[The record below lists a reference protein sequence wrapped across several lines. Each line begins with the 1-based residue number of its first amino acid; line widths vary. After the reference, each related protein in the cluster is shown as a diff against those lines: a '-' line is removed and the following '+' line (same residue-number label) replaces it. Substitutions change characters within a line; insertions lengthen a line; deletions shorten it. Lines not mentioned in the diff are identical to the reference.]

1 LLSFYKNISA
11 KQSIQIL
18 IAFRLILIPINIYIG
33 SSNFGNINT
42 IIISFLIF
50 YFLFKLKK
58 IAFKY
63 IWLIYASINL
73 FSVYMSMIHPFIQ
86 TYLTDIRYRLYIAPD
101 NQLMYIF
108 VFFDMVIFLMTIN
121 KIYKYKLD

>member
-1 LLSFYKNISA
+1 MLSFYKNISA

-18 IAFRLILIPINIYIG
+18 IAFRLILVPINIYIG
-33 SSNFGNINT
+33 SSNSGNINT

-50 YFLFKLKK
+50 YFLFKLNK

-63 IWLIYASINL
+63 IWLVYASINL
-73 FSVYMSMIHPFIQ
+73 FIVYISMIHPFIQ
-86 TYLTDIRYRLYIAPD
+86 TYFTDIRYRIYLAPD

-108 VFFDMVIFLMTIN
+108 VFFDIVIYLMTVN
-121 KIYKYKLD
+121 KIYKYELD

>member
-1 LLSFYKNISA
+1 MLSFYKNISA

-18 IAFRLILIPINIYIG
+18 IAFRLILVPINIYIG
-33 SSNFGNINT
+33 SSNSGNINT

-50 YFLFKLKK
+50 YFLFKLNK

-63 IWLIYASINL
+63 IWLVYASINL
-73 FSVYMSMIHPFIQ
+73 FSVYIYVIHPFIQ
-86 TYLTDIRYRLYIAPD
+86 TYFTDIRYRIYLAPD

-108 VFFDMVIFLMTIN
+108 IFFDIVIYLMTVN